1 LINLPFRIYYKDMKQ
16 LRRPTFALI
25 LIGFLAGLGSCAS
38 KNFKEPEV
46 VSSSSHPTSRTYT
59 GGMEKIWEATKDAM
73 EERNMPISQTNR
85 DKGMIVTDWATGK
98 SDRLFSGFGESKIP
112 YTIRFKFLV
121 QLVQSG
127 NKTLV
132 SIKSK
137 EEYMTDIVTSG
148 ANFNGS
154 VYNWIPT
161 TSSGFKES
169 TLLDDITEKL
179 KQD

>member
-1 LINLPFRIYYKDMKQ
+1 MKSTQ
-16 LRRPTFALI
+16 RTVLI
-25 LIGFLAGLGSCAS
+25 LSTIALRAGLSACSS
-38 KNFKEPEV
+38 KNFREPEV
-46 VSSSSHPTSRTYT
+46 ANSSTRPTSRAYA

-85 DKGMIVTDWATGK
+85 EKGTLVTDWATGK
-98 SDRLFSGFGESKIP
+98 SDRLFSGYGESKIP

-127 NKTLV
+127 GKTNV

-148 ANFNGS
+148 SNFNGS

-161 TSSGFKES
+161 SSSGFKES
-169 TLLDDITEKL
+169 TLLDDIAEKL
-179 KQD
+179 KADKD

>member
-1 LINLPFRIYYKDMKQ
+1 MNLHRTIISLTIISLIS
-16 LRRPTFALI
+16 
-25 LIGFLAGLGSCAS
+25 GLTACAS
-38 KNFKEPEV
+38 KNFREPEV
-46 VSSSSHPTSRTYT
+46 ASSGSYSTSRTYI
-59 GGMEKIWEATKDAM
+59 GGMEKVWEATKEAM
-73 EERNMPISQTNR
+73 EERNLPISQTNR

-98 SDRLFSGFGESKIP
+98 SDRLFSGYGESKIP

-121 QLVQSG
+121 QLAQSG
-127 NKTLV
+127 NKTQV
-132 SIKSK
+132 SVKSK

-148 ANFNGS
+148 SNFNGS

-169 TLLDDITEKL
+169 TLLEDIADRL

>member
-1 LINLPFRIYYKDMKQ
+1 MNTLQKTLYSLTIL
-16 LRRPTFALI
+16 TFVSLFA
-25 LIGFLAGLGSCAS
+25 SCAS
-38 KNFKEPEV
+38 KNFREPEV
-46 VSSSSHPTSRTYT
+46 VNSNSYPTSRAYASK
-59 GGMEKIWEATKDAM
+59 MDAVWEATKDAM
-73 EERNMPISQTNR
+73 EERNLPISQTNR

-98 SDRLFSGFGESKIP
+98 SDRLFSGFGDSKIP

-127 NKTLV
+127 GRTNV

-137 EEYMTDIVTSG
+137 EEYMTDVVTSG
-148 ANFNGS
+148 TNFNGS

-169 TLLDDITEKL
+169 TLLEDINERL
-179 KQD
+179 KPSKE